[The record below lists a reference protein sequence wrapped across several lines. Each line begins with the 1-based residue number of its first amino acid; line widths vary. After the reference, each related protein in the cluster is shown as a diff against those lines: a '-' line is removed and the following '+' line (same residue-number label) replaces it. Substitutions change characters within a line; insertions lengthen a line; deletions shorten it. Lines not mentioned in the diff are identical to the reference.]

1 MGRYCQRDGRAGG
14 QLLAG
19 LDEQGR
25 KSVPVL
31 PLVARH
37 HSHGGDAVRA
47 IPAVTAERGR
57 LAVRAWLRPVPRDG
71 ATVVEQI
78 WPDVRGRHSSAA
90 GQPDVRLSPLA
101 LAP

>member
-37 HSHGGDAVRA
+37 HPHGGDAVRA
-47 IPAVTAERGR
+47 LSAVVAERGGS
-57 LAVRAWLRPVPRDG
+57 AV
-71 ATVVEQI
+71 
-78 WPDVRGRHSSAA
+78 
-90 GQPDVRLSPLA
+90 
-101 LAP
+101 